1 MQNANTK
8 DFWIH
13 LALFLLVAGMLTG
26 LVFLYSELAKV
37 RNQKLPEVSTQNIY
51 PVTYLNQVEPTPL
64 RSPSFAGQAPTPSSS
79 PTPVAVKASTLIP
92 QKVTSYVPFSGS
104 FSTTNTDWTD
114 IPGTQA
120 YVDLKNNYSET
131 AYVTFEAS
139 LKANP
144 GSTAHARLFDS
155 THGFGVLGSEVN
167 TASTSSTLVSSG
179 KLNLWSGNN
188 LYKVQIKSLNSF
200 NVTFDSG
207 RMKLVY

>member
-1 MQNANTK
+1 
-8 DFWIH
+8 
-13 LALFLLVAGMLTG
+13 MLTG

-51 PVTYLNQVEPTPL
+51 PTIPLRQDFAGQAPTPVVTQVPVTPSPTPL
-64 RSPSFAGQAPTPSSS
+64 RSPSSVGQAPTP
-79 PTPVAVKASTLIP
+79 IP

-114 IPGTQA
+114 VPGTSA
-120 YVDLKNNYSET
+120 YVDLKNNYNES

-144 GSTAHARLFDS
+144 GSTTYARLFDA
-155 THGFGVLGSEVN
+155 THGFGVVGSEIN

-207 RMKLVY
+207 RIKLVY